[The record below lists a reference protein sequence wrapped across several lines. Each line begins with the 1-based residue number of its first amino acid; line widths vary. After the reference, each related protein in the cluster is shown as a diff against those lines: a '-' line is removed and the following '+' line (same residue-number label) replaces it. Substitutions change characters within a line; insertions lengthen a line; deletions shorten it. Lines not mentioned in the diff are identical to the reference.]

1 MQQLPHSFQ
10 TLTAYAHALAQHLS
24 CGISVSVSM
33 FLAGFSFQ
41 PRYVKLAESKQRSER
56 YKIRIN
62 RNGNRH
68 KEFRY
73 REITNSMHD
82 LHCMASFR
90 HDSML
95 LVSKQAVVMHHA
107 CIASYA
113 TSLQIS
119 SHAECMTESPVGVQ
133 LNHESFTHALYHTTH
148 STGHCQ
154 TT

>member
-1 MQQLPHSFQ
+1 MQQLPHTFQ
-10 TLTAYAHALAQHLS
+10 PLTAYAHALAQHLS
-24 CGISVSVSM
+24 CASQYLSVCFLQDSVSS
-33 FLAGFSFQ
+33 LD
-41 PRYVKLAESKQRSER
+41 VKLAESKQRSEK
-56 YKIRIN
+56 YKIRSN

-82 LHCMASFR
+82 LHCMASFW
-90 HDSML
+90 HNNML

-119 SHAECMTESPVGVQ
+119 SHAEFMTESAVGVQ
-133 LNHESFTHALYHTTH
+133 LNHESVTHALYHTTH